1 MFGSH
6 GPGEHLETTGKFF
19 DRKVLR
25 RTLHFVNP
33 YKGLVAL
40 AFVFLMITA
49 AIQIV
54 MPIINRRAI
63 DFYILPSYVEL
74 TRPDLAKEYDLEK
87 YIVQLED
94 GKTLIKRPALSREI
108 SAELERM
115 NAFGDIRFYI
125 TKKTIPGKEPLFVK
139 TLDGRYAIEQ
149 TKINILTKPH
159 ILDLRKED
167 LREVYKLAL
176 LLVTILVISFIFSF
190 LQGYTL
196 QYVTQKVMYDMRIA
210 ISRHLLNLPLSYFDR
225 NPTGRLVTRATNDVA
240 AIAEMLSSV
249 IVYLIKD
256 FVVIIGV
263 VVIMFRMNLKLTLL
277 VLSIS
282 PALLFVTI
290 LFRVKLRDAF
300 RRVRAK
306 LAQLNAF
313 LQESI
318 SGIRVV
324 QIFNL
329 EKIVKGKF
337 QTQNKELFD
346 ANIQQLYVFATFR
359 PIIDFLR
366 AVTVGLIIWIGGG
379 EVIRNMLT
387 FGSLIAFLSYI
398 DMLFQ
403 PIIEFSEKY
412 NIMQSAMAAGD
423 RIFELLDEP
432 TEPKGRGLR
441 KEISGKVEFRNVW
454 FSYNTDTW
462 VLKDISFVV
471 NPGETLAIVGPTGA
485 GKTSLISTIF
495 GFYPYQKGQILID
508 DIPLEEYDLEH
519 LRSQMGL
526 VLQDV
531 FIFSGE
537 LKKNIRL
544 YREDISDKEIEEA
557 ARNVYVQHFAQKL
570 QNGYE
575 TLLGERGASLSVG
588 ERQLLSFARALAFNP
603 RILVLDEATANV
615 DSYTEKLIQQAIRK
629 VLKGR
634 TSIVIAHR
642 LSTIKDADKIIVV
655 YDGKIVEEG
664 THDSLIK
671 RKGMY
676 YHLYILQFARSET
689 GGL

>member
-74 TRPDLAKEYDLEK
+74 TRPDLAKEYDLER

-125 TKKTIPGKEPLFVK
+125 TKKTIPGKESLFVK

-159 ILDLRKED
+159 ILDIRRED

-176 LLVTILVISFIFSF
+176 LLVTILVISFVFSF

>member
-74 TRPDLAKEYDLEK
+74 TRPDLAKEYDLER

-125 TKKTIPGKEPLFVK
+125 TKKTIPGKESLFVK

-159 ILDLRKED
+159 ILDIRRED

-664 THDSLIK
+664 THNSLIK

>member
-1 MFGSH
+1 LFGSH